1 MRWIVA
7 LTLAVCGCRQLAG
20 LDDPL
25 AGDAFDPLAGDAFD
39 DVDSPPAIA
48 TCYGTGGFLEVCLDD
63 RGRGDLTLPTQIDTD
78 TSTLCAA
85 NVTSGGTGFCVI
97 AADRLTAANGVTTS
111 GFGSK
116 PLILIAHDTIT
127 IAGTLDVASHRQGF
141 NNRGPGANFSGCN
154 MAANPPSSG
163 GGAGGS
169 FGALGGIGGTPGTNT
184 PGSALAAPTT
194 LHGGC
199 AGENGGGSEA
209 GNGGDGGGAVHL
221 IAGSTIAVSGTINAS
236 GAGSDDGE
244 DGSTGGGGGGGS
256 GGMIGLDAQAVSIAG
271 TVFANGGGGS
281 EGNSTQKGQ
290 VGSDPQNGGVAA
302 GGNGSGSGGIGG
314 NGGAGGTA
322 ATAGGPGTAGT
333 AGGGGGGG
341 SVGVIKILGSRSGSG
356 LISPP
361 PS

>member
-1 MRWIVA
+1 VDRVGVGILLA
-7 LTLAVCGCRQLAG
+7 LAVCGCRQLAG

-25 AGDAFDPLAGDAFD
+25 AGDAGGLPDG
-39 DVDSPPAIA
+39 DVDSPPATA
-48 TCYGTGGFLEVCLDD
+48 TCYGTGGLLEVCLDD
-63 RGRGDLTLPTQIDTD
+63 RGRGDVTLPAQIDTD
-78 TSTLCAA
+78 SSMLCAT
-85 NVTSGGTGFCVI
+85 NVTSGGTAFCVI
-97 AADRLTAANGVTTS
+97 AADRLTVATGSTTS
-111 GFGSK
+111 GFGSN
-116 PLILIAHDTIT
+116 PLVLIAHDTIT
-127 IAGTLDVASHRQGF
+127 IDGTLDVASHRAGF
-141 NNRGPGANFSGCN
+141 NNRGAGANFSGCN
-154 MAANPPSSG
+154 NATNPPSSG

-169 FGALGGIGGTPGTNT
+169 FGALGGVGGTPGTNN
-184 PGSALAAPTT
+184 PGAVLAAPTT

-199 AGENGGGSEA
+199 AGEDGGGSEA

-221 IAGSTIAVSGTINAS
+221 IAGSTIDVSGTINAS

-281 EGNSTQKGQ
+281 EGNATQKGQ
-290 VGSDPQNGGVAA
+290 VGGDPQNGGVGT
-302 GGNGSGSGGIGG
+302 GGNGASTGGIGG
-314 NGGAGGTA
+314 NGGAGGIA
-322 ATAGGPGTAGT
+322 ATAGGAGTAGT

-341 SVGVIKILGSRSGSG
+341 GVGVIKVFGSQSGAG